1 MANRHCKE
9 AWRSRFI
16 SIPRCETNA
25 DSGRP
30 LDKVNWGSRVA
41 VLESGRPLDKVD
53 WVAGVEELEFERPL
67 DWMDCDAGVAVLEYG
82 RSLDIEDWI
91 TLLALLSVALK
102 VVPSPFESTKQR
114 GITNN
119 KAMSQNLLRKQSQT
133 RNSRMQRT
141 EKLSP

>member
-9 AWRSRFI
+9 AWMSRFI
-16 SIPRCETNA
+16 SIPRCETIA

-30 LDKVNWGSRVA
+30 LDKVA
-41 VLESGRPLDKVD
+41 VLEPGRPLDKVD

-82 RSLDIEDWI
+82 RSLDIVADWI

-114 GITNN
+114 GMTNN